1 MTFLMQLPKLVV
13 CAINGPVAGIGL
25 AFALAC
31 DVRFAVRDAKV
42 TTAFA
47 KLGLV
52 AEHTISWTLPQLV
65 GTGNALKLL
74 ASGEVVTSQE
84 CYRMGMFQHLSE
96 PGCVVDDAVAW
107 ASKLCNTVSPD
118 ALAVIKRQVW
128 VHPHIPVQEA
138 SKQCDTMMMASLGPG
153 TESKEGFKAFFEKR
167 NPRFSGYSSSS
178 ALQQAL
184 EKTVPSKL

>member
-1 MTFLMQLPKLVV
+1 MTFVMQLPKLVV

-74 ASGEVVTSQE
+74 ASGEVTSSQE

-96 PGCVVDDAVAW
+96 PGSVVTDAVAW
-107 ASKLCNTVSPD
+107 ATKLCTTVSPD

-128 VHPHIPVQEA
+128 VHPHLPVQEA
-138 SKQCDTMMMASLGPG
+138 SKQCDAMMMASLGPG

-167 NPRFSGYSSSS
+167 SPHFSPYSSSS
-178 ALQQAL
+178 ALQKAL